1 MEMAEP
7 FTGILKGLVGKVEEQ
22 FSKGEINS
30 IDYEKNKRNRNST
43 QKQSGARI
51 NIRTQK
57 FTHCDI
63 I

>member
-43 QKQSGARI
+43 QK
-51 NIRTQK
+51 
-57 FTHCDI
+57 
-63 I
+63 